1 MTPGQRA
8 AQQNISRVKEL
19 AWGLVSTAA
28 LCVAVDLE
36 LADHLDGGPRDADD
50 LARAVGADAVALG
63 QLLEALTVRGVLR
76 RTADGA
82 YANTALSL
90 LLREHDPNS
99 MTDLVRWIGHPVFW
113 RLWPHLAGAVREG
126 GARSV
131 EVFGKD
137 FFRYLHDEEPSA
149 VAIFNRAMTQASNHT
164 SAAVVAALDLV
175 GVGTVADI
183 GGGQGRLL
191 RAVLEAAPDVRGT
204 LLDLPGV
211 VAQALPELRDGG
223 ALAGRVTLVGGD
235 CRREVPVAADL
246 YVLKNILDW
255 DDASTVRTLE
265 NVRRS
270 ARPGARVVVVET
282 LTDHTPEPEVTTSLD
297 LLLLLN
303 VGGHKHSTVQVADL
317 FARAGIRFAGVR
329 PTGTFLRLVEGTVGE
344 ERTTND
350 VSAS

>member
-1 MTPGQRA
+1 MTA
-8 AQQNISRVKEL
+8 VTQQNIARVKEL

-36 LADHLDGGPRDADD
+36 LADHLDDGPKSRDE
-50 LARAVGADAVALG
+50 LARAVGADPVALG
-63 QLLEALTVRGVLR
+63 QLLEALTARGVLGR
-76 RTADGA
+76 ADDLYVHTG
-82 YANTALSL
+82 LSR
-90 LLREHDPNS
+90 LLRGNDPNS
-99 MTDLVRWIGHPVFW
+99 MTDLVKWIGHPVFW
-113 RLWPHLAGAVREG
+113 RLWPHLNGAVREG
-126 GARSV
+126 KPRSV

-137 FFRYLHDEEPSA
+137 FFRYLHDEEPEA
-149 VAIFNRAMTQASNHT
+149 VVTFNGAMTQASNHT
-164 SAAVVAALDLV
+164 SAAIVESLDLT
-175 GVGTVADI
+175 GIRTVADI

-191 RAVLEAAPDVRGT
+191 HAILEAAPDVRGT

-211 VAQALPELRDGG
+211 VARALPELRG
-223 ALAGRVTLVGGD
+223 ALADRVTLVGGD
-235 CRREVPVAADL
+235 CREAVPVPADL

-270 ARPGARVVVVET
+270 APPGARVVVVET

-303 VGGHKHSTVQVADL
+303 VGGHKHTSRQVADL
-317 FARAGIRFAGVR
+317 FARSGIRFDGVR
-329 PTGTFLRLVEGTVGE
+329 PTGTFLQLAEGTVAPG
-344 ERTTND
+344 RDRD